1 VTVWSAHIASRSPYS
16 WYKLDE
22 VSGTTLTD
30 SGGTPVNGVTA
41 ASNITHNQTGLI
53 PGDAGGKSKTSA
65 AGAQIDTGV
74 ISRDGTTGFTIY
86 GTYKGTT
93 ANITGNGEWF
103 RTINTN
109 GVAVRIGATDISI
122 TQYGGTTTP
131 TAMGA
136 RTLLLDGTAKFYA
149 WIFKQ
154 GDQRLYIGDLS
165 GTLTLAGSS
174 SMSPGVAPSGTS
186 VFRFHRNDGSNFLSG
201 SDDDIVF
208 ISGADTFA
216 QVQATYYAW
225 LGTPPAPSVPTG
237 LDVDEGVTNLE
248 LSWLAAA
255 GSPTGYD
262 VRIDGGAP
270 IDVGNVLVYDFTGLL
285 PESVHTLEVRA
296 YNTGGDSAWASIG
309 GTCLDLPAP
318 TGLVILGSD
327 EDTITLGWDSHL
339 YAEGFEVRIDGGT
352 AEDVGLTTL
361 HMWDGLDPFTMY
373 ELEVRAYLS
382 GVFSD
387 WSSLDGDT
395 DAPPPPEGS
404 YTVTL
409 KVGAHEWIITHE
421 DVLDID
427 AEVHVLDGLKLGWE
441 LNESDP
447 WPSQPEPAT
456 IDVGFYATNVEELDV
471 DLAIGTPMYAILE
484 DGDGNVFATFHGRV
498 TESRAT
504 PIKRK
509 AGLRMLY
516 QIKGDDYTVDLD
528 EATVTI
534 TADWP
539 AEAALDRMYRIDQIG
554 RSAGISMV
562 LPGAFGAGQFELLAA
577 GTYTMRQLI
586 AETLR
591 QMILAGPVRYI
602 VAPVVDV
609 DGLLDHFEF
618 VLLENEVDASAL
630 PGTFAIIDGL
640 WTIVFPDTE
649 ATGVVDVG
657 DVNLNTTWTRLKYR
671 AVNRVK
677 VTGSSITAE
686 AIRPGPPVRLDLQTT
701 LTDQATAD
709 LMAELYLPDTD
720 EALGWVADEFL
731 FYAHRHQ
738 EGLLPLWFPDHRED
752 PPVTDAYVNPLVL
765 LRIPENIN
773 LAGTTALAG
782 QRSKAS
788 LEIRE
793 RRVEVKFALRRQ
805 LPTSAG
811 VDLVTYQWVQDN
823 FPTVTYADVDPGLS
837 YYEARLGKAV

>member
-1 VTVWSAHIASRSPYS
+1 VTINDPRDISGLRVWYSADYEKTLYA
-16 WYKLDE
+16 DGAT
-22 VSGTTLTD
+22 VTTL
-30 SGGTPVNGVTA
+30 
-41 ASNITHNQTGLI
+41 H
-53 PGDAGGKSKTSA
+53 
-65 AGAQIDTGV
+65 
-74 ISRDGTTGFTIY
+74 
-86 GTYKGTT
+86 
-93 ANITGNGEWF
+93 
-103 RTINTN
+103 
-109 GVAVRIGATDISI
+109 
-122 TQYGGTTTP
+122 
-131 TAMGA
+131 
-136 RTLLLDGTAKFYA
+136 
-149 WIFKQ
+149 
-154 GDQRLYIGDLS
+154 DLS
-165 GTLTLAGSS
+165 GNGFDASATPGETGSILRYTTGPGGGPCFEASTSRGFQMPSGVFTGLTAAEAEMTAKPGTGNDGMWYLGSAGSISHFSFGGQVYDSFGTTVRKDGVTTVTNGTWYRYRAMSKAGGWQAWKDGASVFSTGSNAVNFGTNRWLMKSATSSYFLAGMGMFVLYGRELTAGERTDLETWIAANRSG
-174 SMSPGVAPSGTS
+174 GVQY
-186 VFRFHRNDGSNFLSG
+186 V
-201 SDDDIVF
+201 
-208 ISGADTFA
+208 
-216 QVQATYYAW
+216 
-225 LGTPPAPSVPTG
+225 PAIPNTPTG

-248 LSWLAAA
+248 LSWTAST

-262 VRIDGGAP
+262 VRINGGSP
-270 IDVGNVLVYDFTGLL
+270 IDVGNVLLYDFTGLT
-285 PESVHTLEVRA
+285 PETAYTLEVRA
-296 YNTGGDSAWASIG
+296 YSAGGDSSWASIG
-309 GTCLDLPAP
+309 GTTLDLPSP
-318 TGLVILGSD
+318 TGLTILGSD
-327 EDTITLGWDSHL
+327 EDTITLGWDTHA
-339 YAEGFEVRIDGGT
+339 YATGFEVRIDGGT
-352 AEDVGLTTL
+352 PEDVGLTTL

-373 ELEVRAYLS
+373 QLEVRAYL
-382 GVFSD
+382 GAVFSD
-387 WSSLDGDT
+387 WASIDGDT
-395 DAPPPPEGS
+395 DLPAPPEGS

-427 AEVHVLDGLKLGWE
+427 AEVHVLDGLRLGWE

-539 AEAALDRMYRIDQIG
+539 AEAALDRMYRIDQVG

-562 LPGAFGAGQFELLAA
+562 LPGAFGAGQFELLTA

-591 QMILAGPVRYI
+591 QMILPGPVRYI

-649 ATGVVDVG
+649 ATGVVDAG

-677 VTGSSITAE
+677 VTGSSIIAE

-765 LRIPENIN
+765 LRIPQNIN

-793 RRVEVKFALRRQ
+793 RRVEVRFALRRQ

-837 YYEARLGKAV
+837 YYEARLGRAV